1 MIDILRELIG
11 EPLLGYG
18 FLEYIFVYILALA
31 GLCVIYTCVCAFIDF
46 FR

>member
-11 EPLLGYG
+11 VPLIGYN
-18 FLEYIFVYILALA
+18 FLEYIFVYILVIA
-31 GLCVIYTCVCAFIDF
+31 GLFVIYSCVSALIDF

>member
-11 EPLLGYG
+11 VPLVGYG

-31 GLCVIYTCVCAFIDF
+31 GLFVIYTCVCSFIDF